1 MPDTMPDLLE
11 TDFIALRKIP
21 YSEHAIIYSGIS
33 PDYGRIG
40 FLVPGAQGGYKRA
53 FPELELFR
61 LVHLQ
66 FIMGSGE
73 LCRIKTVELLE
84 SFDELTQS
92 YARYEAANWIAAFC
106 ALNLMPMLPH
116 PHFANAVEVALRRLA
131 KEQLLPE
138 AILTGVCLAFIFEEG
153 WLSSAIQT
161 PEASEQCKIL
171 LEMAAGNPPPTLTD
185 ESWRQQFD
193 WCRQLLLY
201 NDCKLPE

>member
-1 MPDTMPDLLE
+1 MPDPLE

-21 YSEHAIIYSGIS
+21 YNEHSMIFSGIS
-33 PDYGRIG
+33 PEYGRIG
-40 FLVPGAQGGYKRA
+40 FIVQGAQGGYKRA

-66 FIMGSGE
+66 FTMGSGE
-73 LCRIKTVELLE
+73 LYHIKTVELLE
-84 SFDELTQS
+84 SFDELSKS
-92 YARYEAANWIAAFC
+92 YPRYEAANWIAVFC

-131 KEQLLPE
+131 KEELLPE
-138 AILTGVCLAFIFEEG
+138 AILTGVSIAFIFEEG
-153 WLSSAIQT
+153 WLANAVQT
-161 PEASEQCKIL
+161 KEASEQCRIL
-171 LEMAAGNPPPTLTD
+171 LEMAAGNPPPVLSD

-201 NDCKLPE
+201 NDCRLPE